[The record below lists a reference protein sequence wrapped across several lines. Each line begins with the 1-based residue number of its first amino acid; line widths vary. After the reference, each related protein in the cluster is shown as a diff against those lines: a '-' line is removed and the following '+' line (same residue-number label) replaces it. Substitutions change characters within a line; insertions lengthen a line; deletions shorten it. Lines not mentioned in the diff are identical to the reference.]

1 MFILGHT
8 SRLDYRSGAVGFI
21 DLRMLIT
28 ISGTCT
34 ITVILAYAPYAL
46 NGSDGPDGIGFDK
59 DPATVGVAASW
70 QEVRLRIAL
79 RQSREEEYI
88 RNGILYLVQAL
99 GTPAR
104 TPFSP

>member
-1 MFILGHT
+1 M
-8 SRLDYRSGAVGFI
+8 GATG
-21 DLRMLIT
+21 RMESALIR
-28 ISGTCT
+28 IQLPS
-34 ITVILAYAPYAL
+34 VSLP
-46 NGSDGPDGIGFDK
+46 
-59 DPATVGVAASW
+59 SW

-79 RQSREEEYI
+79 RQSREEKFV